1 MTAAGSF
8 ADPTVY
14 VALIGAF
21 AGFISIVLASLLSQR
36 NQRNSRA
43 ALTTQ
48 GEQITEI
55 HVLVNSKMAEALARI
70 AALESELGLAA
81 GEEIAEQKGDSRAT
95 ERDRP

>member
-8 ADPTVY
+8 TDPTVY

-21 AGFISIVLASLLSQR
+21 AGFFSIILASLLSQR
-36 NQRNSRA
+36 NQRVARTKLDA
-43 ALTTQ
+43 Q

-55 HVLVNSKMAEALARI
+55 HILVNSKMAEALARI

-81 GEEIAEQKGDSRAT
+81 GEEIVEQKGDSRAT

>member
-1 MTAAGSF
+1 MTASGSF

-36 NQRNSRA
+36 NQRNARA
-43 ALTTQ
+43 VLTTQ

-70 AALESELGLAA
+70 DTLEKRLGLAP
-81 GEEIAEQKGDSRAT
+81 GEPIKGEPA
-95 ERDRP
+95 

>member
-1 MTAAGSF
+1 MIFAGSF

-36 NQRNSRA
+36 NQSAARA
-43 ALTTQ
+43 ALATQ
-48 GEQITEI
+48 AEQITEI

-70 AALESELGLAA
+70 DTLEKRLGLAP
-81 GEEIAEQKGDSRAT
+81 GEPIKGETA
-95 ERDRP
+95 